1 LAKTAANSENQFHL
15 HERVFLFWGTLPQD
29 QSFCIHWLVSE
40 ENNNK
45 TIQISPFEYCIK
57 NVFVVSS
64 LYTHKMRCIRSHN
77 GQSVQY
83 FDRWWFPLWKKPPQN
98 RLFINRI
105 FITVNYALE
114 TCWNKI
120 PVLLGIYQVCR
131 THSVV

>member
-57 NVFVVSS
+57 NVFCCFLIIHSQNEMHQKPQWS
-64 LYTHKMRCIRSHN
+64 I
-77 GQSVQY
+77 GSV
-83 FDRWWFPLWKKPPQN
+83 L
-98 RLFINRI
+98 
-105 FITVNYALE
+105 
-114 TCWNKI
+114 
-120 PVLLGIYQVCR
+120 
-131 THSVV
+131 